1 MWMPTVCWVCC
12 SCMVSPA
19 GNANSC
25 CRPAVLQETFLT
37 FSLSF
42 PAQMMPA
49 QERTA
54 RCLKAPMENMKIIL
68 GSSGVRSSVCFVVF
82 LGPWFSAVPVSQ
94 LLKERKG
101 RATGVSSPY
110 IWSNNKQSV
119 SWMCWCEWIPSKGPA
134 KCSLWLALGSPAIY
148 PSMVLPCICFS
159 GQWLLFCMCSSY
171 SFHRLPIK
179 SILTFTAIFPKVFS
193 ANITLLP
200 LRANGRSDFTSGE
213 LALSQDEYFL
223 RSPSLSDTCLSFS
236 KPWTVQDM
244 IL

>member
-1 MWMPTVCWVCC
+1 MWMPTVCWVCF

-19 GNANSC
+19 GNANSWC
-25 CRPAVLQETFLT
+25 CPVVLQETFLT
-37 FSLSF
+37 SSLSF
-42 PAQMMPA
+42 PSQMMPA

-54 RCLKAPMENMKIIL
+54 RCLKAPMESMKITL

-82 LGPWFSAVPVSQ
+82 LSPWFTWHIFQ

-101 RATGVSSPY
+101 RVTGVSSPY

-134 KCSLWLALGSPAIY
+134 KCSLWSALGPPAIY
-148 PSMVLPCICFS
+148 LNMVLLCICFS
-159 GQWLLFCMCSSY
+159 GQRLFFCMCSYY

-179 SILTFTAIFPKVFS
+179 SVLTFTAIFPKVLS
-193 ANITLLP
+193 ASIALLP

-213 LALSQDEYFL
+213 LTLSQDEYFL
-223 RSPSLSDTCLSFS
+223 RSHSLSDTCLNFS
-236 KPWTVQDM
+236 KPWAVQA
-244 IL
+244 